1 MNMLKQNKV
10 FYNFV
15 IDGDL
20 FYTIYDYLRFN
31 KYARDHNNIHTLDDL
46 ENFTLDKVKSLCYEA
61 INWLREVQ
69 YPKIYKVGLDDNS
82 PDSTTWGTLYYQT
95 LNYIM
100 IVGAEHSIHKGDLD
114 VTIMW
119 AAKTIEYLKC
129 LINEIREPN
138 DEYLNNI

>member
-1 MNMLKQNKV
+1 MLRQNKV

-31 KYARDHNNIHTLDDL
+31 KYACDHNNIHTLYDL
-46 ENFTLDKVKSLCYEA
+46 ENFNIDQAKSLANET

-69 YPKIYKVGLDDNS
+69 FPKIYQVGLDDNS

-95 LNYIM
+95 LNYM
-100 IVGAEHSIHKGDLD
+100 AIVGAEHSIRKGDLN
-114 VTIMW
+114 VTKLW
-119 AAKTIEYLKC
+119 ANKTIEYLKD
-129 LINEIREPN
+129 LIDDIREPN
-138 DEYLNNI
+138 DEDLD